1 MLPEQKSVFGIFQ
14 VKFFWLH
21 CFYFVFSKMDAKC
34 GKQHLL
40 EASVWLAQLNPVGAF
55 LSYDPLE
62 EESKPKQRG
71 GL

>member
-1 MLPEQKSVFGIFQ
+1 MLPEQKISIWHFPGKILLVVVF
-14 VKFFWLH
+14 
-21 CFYFVFSKMDAKC
+21 FVFSKMDAKC

-62 EESKPKQRG
+62 EESKQATG
-71 GL
+71 GCSI

>member
-1 MLPEQKSVFGIFQ
+1 
-14 VKFFWLH
+14 
-21 CFYFVFSKMDAKC
+21 MDAKC

-71 GL
+71 GVVVFNQGSSSIFLLREGA

>member
-1 MLPEQKSVFGIFQ
+1 
-14 VKFFWLH
+14 
-21 CFYFVFSKMDAKC
+21 MDAKC

-62 EESKPKQRG
+62 ESNGVVVFNQGSSSCFGVVFFCCGK
-71 GL
+71 GLELWS